1 MTLNNEGLEFLARRF
16 PIPIAGL
23 ARGAA
28 IRVIKVVVWLK
39 TLVLKVGFPLPLVL
53 WFGEDPAS
61 DQSLSSHPLTVIPD
75 SHAEANRGDSLRS
88 RGPRN
93 RITFL
98 YRAVLAQISGQP
110 VVGYFKILGTPE
122 PSTIANFEEKFLRE
136 IHRNPRFFLSRRAK
150 KAIVVVS
157 DSEPKHMCEPERH
170 HHRTAS
176 GTYVL
181 QATAVRES
189 ESKTAANDRKFGYGG
204 KMTGLVAADE
214 VSRAALLATPRARPA
229 LVFCPSNVIG
239 DQWYFGLGDVLLG
252 AALVHQTARKLG
264 RVAFID
270 WSAFSGAHIFSP
282 EEPGPYMHGEAHI
295 HRVSRQI
302 NSDVPIDVALARR
315 VFTNRR
321 PIGQIGSDTKEFLR
335 SCLLTESKTARDS
348 ANSFLANVG
357 LDRGGYRSVHVRF
370 GDSRHQKPEATTRL
384 LSHLNGLFDGEVPLV
399 LFSDKPELLPDVS
412 TNQSVHVRVHA
423 GVHSAMSSDT
433 RNIEDALT
441 DLLLMGQSSR
451 IVSLSRYAWGSGFAL
466 AASIIYDVPLFQ
478 KVAFQKVWDMPEF
491 SRGAFQR

>member
-1 MTLNNEGLEFLARRF
+1 MDNEGLEFLARRF

-23 ARGAA
+23 ARGAT

-39 TLVLKVGFPLPLVL
+39 TLILKVGFPLPLVL

-75 SHAEANRGDSLRS
+75 SHSEANRGDSLRS
-88 RGPRN
+88 REPRN

-98 YRAVLAQISGQP
+98 YRAVLAQIFGQP
-110 VVGYFKILGTPE
+110 VVGYFKISGTPE
-122 PSTIANFEEKFLRE
+122 PSAIANFEEKLLRE
-136 IHRNPRFFLSRRAK
+136 IRRNPRFFLSRRAK

-189 ESKTAANDRKFGYGG
+189 ESKTAANDRKLGYGG

-214 VSRAALLATPRARPA
+214 ISRAALLATPRARPA
-229 LVFCPSNVIG
+229 LIFCPSNVID

-282 EEPGPYMHGEAHI
+282 EEPGPYIHGDVHS

-302 NSDVPIDVALARR
+302 NSDVPIDVALARK

-321 PIGQIGSDTKEFLR
+321 PIGQIGLDTKQFLR
-335 SCLLTESKTARDS
+335 SCVLTDNATARD
-348 ANSFLANVG
+348 AATSFLAKVG
-357 LDRGGYRSVHVRF
+357 LRRGEYQSVHVRF
-370 GDSRHQKPEATTRL
+370 GDAHHQKPEVTKVLLIELNRL
-384 LSHLNGLFDGEVPLV
+384 LEGGAAVV
-399 LFSDKPELLPDVS
+399 LFSDKPDLLPDMS
-412 TNQSVHVRVHA
+412 ANQNVHVRFHK
-423 GVHSAMSSDT
+423 GVHSAKSGGSALE
-433 RNIEDALT
+433 NALT
-441 DLLLMGQSSR
+441 DLLLMGQSTR
-451 IVSLSRYAWGSGFAL
+451 IFSLSRYAWGSGFAQ
-466 AASIIYDVPLFQ
+466 AASILYDSPLIQIVSFN
-478 KVAFQKVWDMPEF
+478 KVWHAKE
-491 SRGAFQR
+491 GAN